1 MKSPYS
7 CPSTVKQ
14 TLQRKRQQT
23 TPVNAKYSITAI
35 SETALP
41 CPVQQYNAILPG
53 NIYHTTT
60 WCKTTSTSI
69 HVPLWRYPTLKPHP
83 AASLSGSFLMN
94 YTINV
99 LLPPLQPSC
108 NLVICV
114 VPLSLVKCSLHFFN
128 GGLGQL
134 NSHVKHLIGIFLHL
148 GEPAKVEKPSY

>member
-1 MKSPYS
+1 MWTIFEANKNWKYGYQNLFGHPTWQNRLLCSWIYLGFSEAFIFEQEMKSPYS

-69 HVPLWRYPTLKPHP
+69 HVPLWNPILQLLCLARFCRGTKESL
-83 AASLSGSFLMN
+83 ASQRLEQKMSTSEIDYF
-94 YTINV
+94 
-99 LLPPLQPSC
+99 
-108 NLVICV
+108 
-114 VPLSLVKCSLHFFN
+114 
-128 GGLGQL
+128 
-134 NSHVKHLIGIFLHL
+134 
-148 GEPAKVEKPSY
+148 

>member
-1 MKSPYS
+1 LMRSTALQLSQKLLFL
-7 CPSTVKQ
+7 PSTTVQ
-14 TLQRKRQQT
+14 CYTSRKH
-23 TPVNAKYSITAI
+23 
-35 SETALP
+35 LP
-41 CPVQQYNAILPG
+41 YNHLVQN
-53 NIYHTTT
+53 NIYFHPR
-60 WCKTTSTSI
+60 S
-69 HVPLWRYPTLKPHP
+69 TLKPHP

-114 VPLSLVKCSLHFFN
+114 MPLSLVKCSLHFFN

-148 GEPAKVEKPSY
+148 GEPAKVE